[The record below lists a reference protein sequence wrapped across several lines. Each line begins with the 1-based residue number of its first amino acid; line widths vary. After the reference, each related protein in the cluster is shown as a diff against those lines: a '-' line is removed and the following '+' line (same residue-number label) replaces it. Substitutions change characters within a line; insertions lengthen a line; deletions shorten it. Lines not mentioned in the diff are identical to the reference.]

1 MRDFSNPIFHDDKC
15 GPRVHGKARWANGRF
30 CPKCGEMER
39 TSPVA
44 GEKHAPACSCA

>member
-1 MRDFSNPIFHDDKC
+1 MRDFSNPIFHDDNAA
-15 GPRVHGKARWANGRF
+15 REYMESLRWANGRF

-44 GEKHAPACSCA
+44 GEKHRPGRSCA